1 MDDNCCYFG
10 VIAIGGMY
18 IKDNNIMLKKVMP
31 LTFPLESSGNISKL
45 LNVTTKHKAII
56 QDCIKSRISI
66 ENALPIDL
74 IGAILNIYLIVELGR
89 IYYFF

>member
-1 MDDNCCYFG
+1 
-10 VIAIGGMY
+10 MY

-45 LNVTTKHKAII
+45 PIVTTKHKAIMK
-56 QDCIKSRISI
+56 DCIKSRISI

-74 IGAILNIYLIVELGR
+74 IGAILKYILNSR
-89 IYYFF
+89 I